1 MATFGK
7 IEGVIEGDIFKN
19 RAEVKAAGLHAQTQ
33 AGISGAA
40 YEGADAI
47 VLNEGY
53 EDDEDEG
60 DVILYTGQ
68 GGRDTST
75 GQQIADQKLH
85 LGNQALVTSEQQGHP
100 IRVIRGPKLKSR
112 FAPSSGYRYDGLYL
126 IEKHWWEQG
135 TSGFQVIRFQLSKI
149 KPN

>member
-1 MATFGK
+1 MAKFGE
-7 IEGVIEGDIFKN
+7 IEGVKVGDIFKN

-47 VLNEGY
+47 ILNEGY

-75 GQQIADQKLH
+75 GHQI
-85 LGNQALVTSEQQGHP
+85 TP
-100 IRVIRGPKLKSR
+100 PRKS
-112 FAPSSGYRYDGLYL
+112 STCN
-126 IEKHWWEQG
+126 E
-135 TSGFQVIRFQLSKI
+135 
-149 KPN
+149 